1 MAITISQADDMAQ
14 IIVNLYKNDRKKLI
28 KKHIDVA
35 TMKRWANMKDVYQ
48 TRFDA
53 LDQTH
58 VAEIFYRI
66 ELQGDLSKINPP
78 LCATSLDQ
86 ILKLV
91 DGNHTNTA
99 ALKAILKKIVDAGG
113 IDVLII
119 PDEYLPDNEEDR
131 LRVFES
137 VGNIMNLNEIARKD
151 MQVKD
156 IKARIEK
163 DIVNNTYNV
172 DDAEYRK
179 RRANQFGKKEED
191 IRSYIYDVRS
201 KLKKSEANDFNNF
214 FQYPKEAETIYKAD
228 RNKKFRKQNRSVGIT
243 WAVIDAKKKWAEIMG
258 KAMGNAMG
266 KKEIHIIFHFLNFDD
281 VSRQEEFETF
291 IKEFSKKYN
300 VEFNY
305 EFLPWKGRPKLLE
318 HVE

>member
-1 MAITISQADDMAQ
+1 VAITISQADDMAQ
-14 IIVNLYKNDRKKLI
+14 IIVDLYKNDRKKLI
-28 KKHIDVA
+28 EQNVDTA

-48 TRFDA
+48 MRFDA
-53 LDQTH
+53 LDPTH
-58 VAEIFYRI
+58 VADIFYRI
-66 ELQGDLSKINPP
+66 ELQGNLKKINPP
-78 LCATSLDQ
+78 LCARSLDNT
-86 ILKLV
+86 LKLI

-99 ALKAILKKIVDAGG
+99 SLKAILKKIVDVDG

-131 LRVFES
+131 LCVFES
-137 VGNIMNLNEIARKD
+137 IGNIMNLNELARKD

-172 DDAEYRK
+172 DDAEYRR
-179 RRANQFGKKEED
+179 RRAKQFGKKEED
-191 IRSYIYDVRS
+191 IRNYIYEVRS

-228 RNKKFRKQNRSVGIT
+228 RNKNFRKQNRNVGIT
-243 WAVIDAKKKWAEIMG
+243 WAVLDKKKKLAEILG
-258 KAMGNAMG
+258 KSMGNALG
-266 KKEIHIIFHFLNFDD
+266 KKEIHIIFHFLNFED
-281 VSRQEEFETF
+281 VSTQEEVETF
-291 IKEFSKKYN
+291 IQDFSKKYN
-300 VEFNY
+300 LEFNY